1 MTLYELTSLAREQGL
16 DDTVVTGITDDT
28 GRFQK
33 GNVFVCIKGKRFD
46 GHSVAEKMLSEGAAA
61 VVTEI
66 DLGLEQQIVV
76 SDTRKALS
84 SLSSSFYNNPTR
96 KLKLIGVTGT
106 NGKTTTVAIIKHIL
120 TSFGHKV
127 GTIGTIGIDV
137 GKEFFESDH
146 DVPTT
151 PRPTELY
158 RYFAMMRDN
167 GVEYC
172 VMEAS
177 SQALAQHRFSNE
189 EFECGVFTNLTQDH
203 LDYHGTMENYYKAK
217 KLLFKMSKRAVVCTD
232 DKYGERLYKELGTEK
247 TGCSVDGVSDF
258 YSVNIKLRGTGVTY
272 WLSSQRD
279 EKSFPVS
286 FSIPGRFSVQ
296 NSMAAV
302 AACNAL
308 GFDLGKCIDALSSFS
323 GVRGRSEVVYSGKI
337 TVLCDYAHTADAL
350 EKFLTDLRGFAS
362 GRIICVFGAAGE
374 RDETKRSAMGRTVA
388 SLSDYM
394 VITSDNP
401 RFEDQQRIISQVE
414 HGAQSL
420 TTPYNTFIDRREA
433 IEFALSIARDGDTV
447 ALCGKGH
454 ENYQVIKDEY
464 LYFNEKEIVNEIMS
478 NREGKDK

>member
-1 MTLYELTSLAREQGL
+1 MTLYELTPLAKEQGL
-16 DDTVVTGITDDT
+16 DDTVVRGITDDT
-28 GRFQK
+28 SRFEK
-33 GNVFVCIKGKRFD
+33 GYVFVCIKGKRFD
-46 GHSVAEKMLSEGAAA
+46 GHSVAQKMLDNGAAA
-61 VVTEI
+61 VVTET
-66 DLGLEQQIVV
+66 DLGLSRQIVV
-76 SDTRKALS
+76 SDTRKELS
-84 SLSSSFYNNPTR
+84 YLSSSFYNNPT
-96 KLKLIGVTGT
+96 KSLKLIGVTGT
-106 NGKTTTVAIIKHIL
+106 NGKTTTVAVIKHIL
-120 TSFGHKV
+120 TSLGHKV

-137 GKEFFESDH
+137 GDEFFESDH

-177 SQALAQHRFSNE
+177 SQALAQHRFSDE
-189 EFECGVFTNLTQDH
+189 QFECGVFTNLTQDH

-217 KLLFKMSKRAVVCTD
+217 KMLFKMSKRAVVCTD
-232 DKYGERLYKELGTEK
+232 DKYGQRLYKELETEK
-247 TGCSVDGVSDF
+247 TGCTVDGVSDF
-258 YSVNIKLRGTGVTY
+258 YSVNVKLKETGVTY
-272 WLSSQRD
+272 WLSSRRD

-286 FSIPGRFSVQ
+286 FAIPGRFSVQ

-308 GFDLGKCIDALSSFS
+308 GLDLGKCVEALLTFN

-350 EKFLTDLRGFAS
+350 EKFLTDLRSFAL

-374 RDETKRSAMGRTVA
+374 RDETKRFAMGKTVA
-388 SLSDYM
+388 LLSDYM

-401 RFEDQQRIISQVE
+401 RFEDQQKIISQVE
-414 HGAQSL
+414 QGAQSL
-420 TTPYNTFIDRREA
+420 TTPYNTFIDRKEA
-433 IEFALSIARDGDTV
+433 IEYALSIAREGDTV

-454 ENYQVIKDEY
+454 ENYQVIGDEY